1 MVMTRRGCCSRSPS
15 CYPWSCYRE
24 HALLAIDQGK
34 HVLVEKPATC
44 TAADTEEIV
53 KKVIMIRDRV
63 VDGRGP
69 SFG

>member
-1 MVMTRRGCCSRSPS
+1 
-15 CYPWSCYRE
+15 
-24 HALLAIDQGK
+24 LLAIDQGK